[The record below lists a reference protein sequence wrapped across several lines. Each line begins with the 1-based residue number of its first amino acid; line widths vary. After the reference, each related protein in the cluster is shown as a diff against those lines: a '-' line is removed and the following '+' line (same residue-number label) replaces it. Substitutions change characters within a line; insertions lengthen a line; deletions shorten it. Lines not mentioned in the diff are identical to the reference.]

1 LDAYFGAHPYFA
13 TQHHIDSFD
22 DFVASRLQA
31 IVRSM
36 NPLTMVREDPVS
48 KILYT
53 ARVYVGGDPVLRPE
67 HGVHL
72 GPGTV
77 PASPAAARLGNLT
90 YGAEITADVHVVY
103 TRNGAALEPRDFE
116 RVPIGFLP
124 LMVHSSACVLR
135 GLEPLALRAR
145 GECPYDMG
153 GYFVIDGREKV
164 IVTQED
170 RVANRLYMRRLDT
183 TDAAAEGVRVKA
195 FIRCM
200 SADVRDVFPRTTVF
214 RVKVSGEIT
223 MTITHLSG
231 GPIPLA
237 TVFRALGVETDRDIM
252 HTIFREDV
260 ATAAGSVRGDG
271 EEVSFLRPTLI
282 AGHSAGGFSQASA
295 IAFLVPRTRF
305 GTQLDLKGVLL
316 DDLFPNVER
325 TFEAKAIALGS
336 IVRRLV
342 MGALGSEPMADL
354 DDYTNKRL
362 VASGS
367 LVADMFRDAYF
378 QTGAGCLRALNAEFV
393 AGPWRVADDVR
404 TLVNEANL
412 RSVFQPRI
420 VTDALV
426 RALKGSV
433 RDSDDGDGLPVQ
445 ELTRTSYLGYLSH
458 VRRVNNPVDR
468 AVVPASA
475 HNLRAS
481 HWGVLC
487 PVETPDGPNVGLL
500 CHLATLVRLSL
511 GVAESA
517 RETQLRPILRSY
529 SRAMRSASDLTTHAT
544 DVLLDDTWIAVT
556 DRPSELVA
564 ALRSLRRSSPAWRT
578 LGVTWDVWL
587 NAVSVRTDRGRC
599 CRPLRRIPFVGGG
612 SVRGDWSALLASGAV
627 EMIDVEE
634 MATCMVA
641 MNESDVLRSPLNR
654 YTHAEINAAAASL
667 SLVTNTYPLLHHN
680 YGPYTVFCL
689 AQFKQAL
696 GVCMTSLRDRF
707 DTLAHQL
714 HHAQRPMIGTSFSDR
729 LFGGALAHG
738 ENLVV
743 AIATYSGFNQ
753 EDAVILN
760 LDSVQRGRLSLTVY
774 ETHRLEES
782 ETESDADARK
792 ETTLFANPGRLLLRG
807 YSVSAASA
815 AADDAHILRQ
825 EAFAHL
831 DERGMPTLDSVLG
844 NGSVLAGMVRVH
856 TGARGQAVKEGP
868 TGDFVD
874 VSERLRL
881 SGAEEDASFSVDGV
895 SFLDA
900 AAASSSTAARSC
912 KIRLRRVRRPELGD
926 KLSSRFGQKGV
937 VGMLLP
943 AADMPF
949 CEADGV
955 VPDLIINPTAFP
967 KRMTVS
973 HILESVMGRRAADM
987 GGRLNADNFG
997 GDIVEEAL
1005 VGGGLTEVSFTRNG
1019 RSGERA
1025 DSGTSVGINY
1035 YGRLKHMV
1043 ADKLQSRS
1051 TGAIDMVTRQPAKSG
1066 GQSGG
1071 LRIGEMEQNALLA
1084 HGLGSFLRES
1094 FMQRSD
1100 KGGQLID
1107 AASGGGAGWWTHR
1120 LDPEVPRD
1128 ARAVENPY
1136 NFQLMQHEL
1145 AALGIH
1151 AALNVRDEDGWCSG
1165 AGADGAGADGAGADG
1180 ADLAM

>member
-1 LDAYFGAHPYFA
+1 
-13 TQHHIDSFD
+13 
-22 DFVASRLQA
+22 
-31 IVRSM
+31 M
-36 NPLTMVREDPVS
+36 NPLTMVREDPLTKV
-48 KILYT
+48 LYA
-53 ARVYVGGDPVLRPE
+53 ARVYVGGDAVLRPE

-77 PASPAAARLGNLT
+77 PSSPSAARLGNHT

-103 TRNGAALEPRDFE
+103 TRNGEALDPRDFE

-135 GLEPLALRAR
+135 GLEPGALRAR

-164 IVTQED
+164 VVTQED
-170 RVANRLYMRRLDT
+170 RVANRLYMRLLDT
-183 TDAAAEGVRVKA
+183 ADATAEDVRIKA
-195 FIRCM
+195 FIRCV
-200 SADVRDVFPRTTVF
+200 SSDVRDVFPRTAVF

-231 GPIPLA
+231 DPIPLA
-237 TVFRALGVETDRDIM
+237 TVFRALGVETDRDILRA
-252 HTIFREDV
+252 IFREDL
-260 ATAAGSVRGDG
+260 ATTAGSMRGDRD
-271 EEVSFLRPTLI
+271 EVSFLRPTLI
-282 AGHSAGGFSQASA
+282 AGHAAGGFSQASA

-325 TFEAKAIALGS
+325 TFGAKAIALGA
-336 IVRRLV
+336 IARRLV
-342 MGALGSEPMADL
+342 RGALGTEPMADL

-378 QTGAGCLRALNAEFV
+378 QTGAACLRALNAEFV

-420 VTDALV
+420 VTDALA
-426 RALKGSV
+426 RSLKGSL
-433 RDSDDGDGLPVQ
+433 RDDDGGDGSPVQ

-468 AVVPASA
+468 SVVPASA

-500 CHLATLVRLSL
+500 CHLATLVHLSL
-511 GVAESA
+511 GVPEASKEA
-517 RETQLRPILRSY
+517 DLRPILRAH
-529 SRAMRSASDLTTHAT
+529 SRPLASVSALTPQAT
-544 DVLLDDTWIAVT
+544 EVLLDDTWIAVT
-556 DRPSELVA
+556 DRPGELVA
-564 ALRSLRRSSPAWRT
+564 ALRSLRRSSRDVWRT

-587 NAVSVRTDRGRC
+587 NTVSVRTDRGRC
-599 CRPLRRIPFVGGG
+599 CRPLRRVPFVESSGRSLGGG
-612 SVRGDWSALLASGAV
+612 RRSWGGLLESGAI

-634 MATCMVA
+634 IATCLVA
-641 MNESDVLRSPLNR
+641 MNEADMLRTPLNR

-680 YGPYTVFCL
+680 HGPYTVFCL

-753 EDAVILN
+753 EDAIILN

-782 ETESDADARK
+782 ETETGASAS
-792 ETTLFANPGRLLLRG
+792 ELHTESSLFANPGRLLLRG
-807 YSVSAASA
+807 YSVVSKSA
-815 AADDAHILRQ
+815 DQNDGAHLRQ
-825 EAFAHL
+825 EAYAHL
-831 DERGMPTLDSVLG
+831 DERGMPVRDSVLK
-844 NGSVLAGMVRVH
+844 NGSVLAGMVQVH
-856 TGARGQAVKEGP
+856 AGSNGRTVKEGAA
-868 TGDFVD
+868 GDFTD

-900 AAASSSTAARSC
+900 PSSAKNSSMLVRSC
-912 KIRLRRVRRPELGD
+912 KIRLRHVRSPEPGD

-937 VGMLLP
+937 VGILLP
-943 AADMPF
+943 ATDMPF

-973 HILESVMGRRAADM
+973 HIIESVMGRRAAET
-987 GGRLNADNFG
+987 GRRLNADNFG
-997 GDIVEEAL
+997 GDVVE
-1005 VGGGLTEVSFTRNG
+1005 GDLTANNELSFTRNG

-1025 DSGTSVGINY
+1025 AAGTSVGVNY

-1051 TGAIDMVTRQPAKSG
+1051 TGAIDMATRQPAKSG

-1107 AASGGGAGWWTHR
+1107 AASGGTAGWWTQR
-1120 LDPEVPRD
+1120 DDPEVPRD
-1128 ARAVENPY
+1128 ARVVENPY

-1151 AALNVRDEDGWCSG
+1151 AALDLHENTDCANRYDADADADADAYPEAAAAADE
-1165 AGADGAGADGAGADG
+1165 
-1180 ADLAM
+1180 